1 MSKKKKAI
9 IAVSVILS
17 SIILI
22 ISVFSVR
29 EKILRRAEWT
39 QGTFEFDGKTYE
51 EIDYCEMELYEK
63 MYEGA
68 WNVVCKTT
76 DGVWTIYEIEQYPNQ
91 EYVVAR
97 TGWEISVCKLVD

>member
-22 ISVFSVR
+22 IAVFSVR

-51 EIDYCEMELYEK
+51 EIDYHEMELYEK
-63 MYEGA
+63 LYEGP

-76 DGVWTIYEIEQYPNQ
+76 DGVWTIYEIEQDTNHK
-91 EYVVAR
+91 YVIAQTDR
-97 TGWEISVCKLVD
+97 LSKLCKLVD